1 MSDSNTP
8 RNPGD
13 ETLENSTPQEVSTTL
28 AVESV
33 ETIGQEATDIPVN
46 LPAQGTTQSISAQA
60 GQRLQLNFDATQAAA
75 AVDGQNLILN
85 FDIDQDGTPESSIVF
100 EGLAGD
106 FADGEA
112 PVLVIDGAEVAAGQL
127 INLVLAQAGEL
138 PLETAAGAGAGPTG
152 GGGSTYNDNLGGII
166 DLLNAQGV
174 IDPTELEFGLL
185 EGLEDITDLAGGSF
199 QLSFLTVTTDIPDD
213 GGEGGE
219 DGGNENFVSGSF
231 AGGFE
236 DWQPNQH
243 LGNYDEFPMQ
253 VVFTFVPEDDE
264 VMTSV
269 VINALPAGATLFI
282 GGSGSGDIYT
292 GPFPVTVL
300 PTDFDDVYILPPEHS
315 DADILVSATA
325 NIVDPSSGDTAALPA
340 SATAIVDAAADLPSF
355 EEGGGSLNPEDAY
368 VGYYD
373 MSQGQG
379 NSTQLPSISASGA
392 NAVNVFD
399 LSPGELAGL
408 DVLIVQNPSNGN
420 FGSEY
425 LSSLANIQAA
435 VANGLVLII
444 NDRFVAN
451 AESILPDSG
460 GFNILRDFANG
471 SSIDVGDPS
480 SVLVTAGTATP
491 TDDITDSNLD
501 GGNSSNHGYAVVSS
515 LGDAEI
521 LLTNGNDDQAV
532 AFSYEFGAGTVYY
545 SSIPLDFYL
554 GGSGPAGVG
563 DNFREIY
570 AENLVDYAISQAGGS
585 AEIEDIKIN
594 EEGSERVSETG
605 SKEDFV
611 NPDIEIPVSVTFPDY
626 ADDSE
631 VHELVLDGVPKD
643 WGIREIEGAT
653 IWQVDGDDVYLVSF
667 DDGGEGGEGGES
679 SEPILTLVTDPSDLP
694 AALQFAIT
702 DDDPT
707 DGDDPFQPLEDE
719 VPGDGYVRYIIDV
732 SENVDAENDDVN
744 DGENFDEGVD
754 GSGSLT
760 TNVIFDPND
769 WTDDRLANGESHDD
783 GPAEI
788 SIRAVATE
796 VGNPTSGAELT
807 DPDGTPVDENNQA
820 ITEAVSLEVSVCEDA
835 PELAPVSLVHDET
848 PGIINDN
855 DIGGDDDVEID
866 VPTAVEDSFDRL
878 NGDDIPDGP
887 VLTII
892 DDGGE
897 NGGKP
902 DPRPRPPIS
911 QDELPDVIGQAE
923 QTVYYDLFT
932 DGSNDED
939 NLSDQANDNP
949 PTDAQEKI
957 EFDLGS
963 FALSGLS
970 SAGSPVHLYQD
981 PGDTQVVWGLNDDN
995 EVVFALHIT
1004 GDLLDGDNTGTLTFV
1019 QYAPIDHPI
1028 AGDGA
1033 EGSHDEPVSFTLG
1046 YRVTDDEG
1054 DYGVEEVTITV
1065 QDDGPSIDLFR
1076 SDPGAMLV
1084 LDESLGDGGE
1094 GDLNAA
1100 DEENPNADLGAIG
1113 YAEISGVD
1121 LFDLVV
1127 DPGTDGEKSRVFTLT
1142 LTGGATGLTDTLS
1155 DDPVVLSMDGTDIV
1169 GMAGADEVFR
1179 ITVDPVT
1186 GGVTVNQ
1193 YRALVHDDDSDHD
1206 ESDTPEIMAS
1216 GLVDLTVTV
1225 TDGDDDTDSDSIE
1238 LGSLIKFEDDGPVV
1252 DINLQRGAMLVLDE
1266 SLGGEG
1272 AEGDPN
1278 AGDEL
1283 NPNADDDAIGYAE
1296 IEGGSL
1302 FNLTSDPGTDGEDST
1317 VFTFDL
1323 MAGPS
1328 GLTDTESGD
1337 PVALSM
1343 DGDDVVGTADGEEVF
1358 RITVDEDTGDVTVNQ
1373 YRALAH
1379 DDVNDH
1385 DEFSSPEIMN
1395 SNLLKLTVT
1404 VTDGDEDTA
1413 SDSIDLGSVIK
1424 FEDDGPWIKHI
1435 HNNDDDLE
1443 EWDLTRG
1450 DHKDTVTGRVHASFG
1465 TDGGKFTD
1473 LEFHQ
1478 VTDPD
1483 GTAGDAVPPG
1493 FDGTLTSG
1501 GVPIT
1506 FAPATLIG
1514 NTITLVGTAG
1524 TDDVIMVQM
1533 NQFSGNYK
1541 ITLLG
1546 PIDHPDQKGNTQI
1559 GGRDQLRLAF
1569 TSTVTD
1575 GDGDTDSADFTVRVK
1590 DDGPHVHGE
1599 WAGHLHEDDL
1609 HQNGSEM
1616 VTGYINGDFG
1626 GDGPGSTQ
1634 ITDLLYVRDP
1644 EHNDGTPY
1652 PDFTSGGEPIT
1663 FGSPTLIGGMMVLTG
1678 SANTGPGGSPE
1689 TIITL
1694 SVDPITKY
1702 YEIELHKAV
1711 DHPDE
1716 DRLGYS
1722 DELEPYF
1729 RIAITD
1735 ADGDVATAKLH
1746 FHITDD
1752 GPVIS
1757 GKEYIMV
1764 DETDLDPGSSITA
1777 SGQFDVFDY
1786 GADGPKEDNP
1796 GTRPDEALCIVL
1808 NTDGLTTSEDDLP
1821 VTTSQVGNVLTGWAG
1836 GEVVF
1841 TFTVDP
1847 DGSYE
1852 YEQFIALEHPNPNN
1866 HDEPLGL
1873 SFGVKIVDGDMD
1885 RDWGSV
1891 NVTVK
1896 DDGPRLDLTNERGA
1910 MLVLDESVGFDVS
1923 DPNADDETHPLAD
1936 PSAIGFAAIRGDSFF
1951 DIFVDAG
1958 ADGEKSRVFSLSLA
1972 RGPSGLTD
1980 TLSGDPVVLIPDGG
1994 DIVGMADGSEV
2005 FRISVDPDTGAVFV
2019 NQYRALVHDNPADH
2033 DESAT
2038 PEIMSAGLVG
2048 LTATITDGD
2057 NDTASDT
2064 IELGNRIKFEDDGPT
2079 VVITHETN
2087 SMLVLDE
2094 TLGSGV
2100 PGDVNAPDETHPDAH
2115 PDAIGYS
2122 AIDGDDLFMV
2132 DVDPGTDGLLSQ
2144 VYTLTLMGGPS
2155 GLADSMNG
2163 LDVVLSMDG
2172 GDIVGMAGGDE
2183 VFRIS
2188 VDPVTGGVEVN
2199 QFRALEHND
2208 PTDPDEASSPEI
2220 MQSGRVKLTVTVTDG
2235 DDDSA
2240 SSSMELGRLIKFED
2254 DGPQAVDD
2262 KEFVDE
2268 SDSVDQPQNIGIVM
2282 DFSGSVT
2289 DPDLATEIA
2298 SVKTFVETLF
2308 LSGATV
2314 SVTLVAFGADAAT
2327 IGTFTDFASAEAAL
2341 DGTSRGIVN
2350 SGATNF
2356 EAAMEE
2362 LFSDAGGDFANI
2374 PGSNNE
2380 VFFLSDGNRNAGDEP
2395 LSDVDIVLDDGGK
2408 ADLIDGDIGFT
2419 AIGIGGSISPSTFV
2433 DFFDGGVVD
2442 NVGEVISSAT
2452 FEDLADILVGTI
2464 GLGSSVTGNVVTNDD
2479 AGTDGLDRICSIDV
2493 DGETFSV
2500 DEFGVLS
2507 GPTTGTP
2514 SASYDDGSKLLTVTT
2529 DKGVLEIYLDDAGGD
2544 AAGDYTYTASP
2555 AVPHGAPGS
2564 PTDDVVEDVFTY
2576 AIVDNDGDKASADL
2590 KICIHDGEPEA
2601 VDDKVVTI
2609 ADTASVPQN
2618 VGVVMDF
2625 SGSVSNG
2632 DLATEIAGVK
2642 TFVQTLFGS
2651 GASVSVTLVAFGAT
2665 AATLGT
2671 FTDLASAEA
2680 ALDGTSRGIINSGST
2695 NFEAAMEE
2703 LFANGAGNGDFDH
2716 IPGSNN
2722 EIFFLSDGNRNSGAS
2737 ALSSGSVVLADG
2749 GKADLLSGDI
2759 ELTAIG
2765 IGGSI
2770 SPSTFVSF
2778 FDGGVVPNTGEV
2790 LLATDFE
2797 ALAETLLSTISL
2809 GAIASGNVLTND
2821 DAGPDGFGA
2830 PVAITEVE
2838 HDGVV
2843 HTDASDGS
2851 ADGFIEFTTAEGGT
2865 FSINTET
2872 GAYEYVSGVVDTD
2885 FEETFTYTMV
2895 DGDGDPSS
2903 ADLEICVKAP
2913 EPIVAHDDVVLT
2925 NITFGDI
2932 DIPDTAL
2939 LYNDETNPSTSLT
2952 DADNPVNG
2960 TVNDGVNIVTFTP
2973 DSIPISSLGFG
2984 SGTVVQDIAEREFS
2998 SDGYIYHDHFFYDEL
3013 HGSDLNSQRD
3023 TSGSNQS
3030 TQLGRSNWVRDGST
3044 PSNEVVHL
3052 IDIHGRIKDARDNSN
3067 YKFDRDS
3074 YQVALLSGET
3084 FSLESFTGHS
3094 NLKVVLYS
3102 PGGSVLDS
3110 NFNPGEL
3117 YTAPSSGNYYIRVE
3131 STDGISNDSDRS
3143 RSYEAELSIESTDL
3157 VSPED
3162 GAFDYTI
3169 SDTLTTDVADVS
3181 VKYQDGSTITGTD
3194 DGEILVGGDDDDT
3207 LVGNGGN
3214 DTLIGG
3220 AGSDTLTGGAGSD
3233 LFLFYGQ
3240 NVGVDVDTVK
3250 DYDKAEGDIL
3260 DVSDLIT
3267 FTDGT
3272 GDVVADFVRATE
3284 TGSGTSLEVS
3294 NDGVTY
3300 TEVAVLE
3307 GVVATDILTVILDD
3321 DEVMV
3326 TVVL

>member
-1 MSDSNTP
+1 MSESNIP
-8 RNPGD
+8 RNPGN
-13 ETLENSTPQEVSTTL
+13 ETPDSSVNEVSTEMVT
-28 AVESV
+28 
-33 ETIGQEATDIPVN
+33 ETVLSIGQEATDVPVN
-46 LPAQGTTQSISAQA
+46 IPDLGSSQTIATQA
-60 GQRLQLNFDATQAAA
+60 GQRLLLNFDATQAAA

-85 FDIDQDGTPESSIVF
+85 FDIDGDGIPESSILF
-100 EGLAGD
+100 ENLAGD
-106 FADGEA
+106 FPEGNA
-112 PVLVIDGAEVAAGQL
+112 PLLIIDGTEVAADQL

-138 PLETAAGAGAGPTG
+138 PLETAAGAGAGPAG
-152 GGGSTYNDNLGGII
+152 GGGSTYNDDLGGAI

-174 IDPTELEFGLL
+174 LGETELEFGLL
-185 EGLEDITDLAGGSF
+185 EGQEDITDPANGTFTVTFVTTTTDVSGNELGGISGTFAGGFEDWLPNQNLPGGDQYKDDDPFVGGEGGEGGEEPVLEFAAAPMQVIFTFVPEDNETLDSVTLNELPDGARLF
-199 QLSFLTVTTDIPDD
+199 IGGSDFSDEYTGTFPVTLSPDDLGDVYILPPPDSDEDIIVTGTAAITDPDSGDSATLPFSAEAIIDAVADMPLLSLGRVKCDD

-219 DGGNENFVSGSF
+219 DSSGNLPDIQINKGGDDDSAVYLSGGENGIV
-231 AGGFE
+231 
-236 DWQPNQH
+236 
-243 LGNYDEFPMQ
+243 DE
-253 VVFTFVPEDDE
+253 E
-264 VMTSV
+264 SV
-269 VINALPAGATLFI
+269 IKLPINAELCDKDGSETLTLVLSGVPAGFTVNEDCTCLPDGWEIFGPITVSDSPGGEGGEETLLDSDDDFVQYI
-282 GGSGSGDIYT
+282 LRYT
-292 GPFPVTVL
+292 GEL
-300 PTDFDDVYILPPEHS
+300 PDP
-315 DADILVSATA
+315 DAPDL
-325 NIVDPSSGDTAALPA
+325 DPSET
-340 SATAIVDAAADLPSF
+340 
-355 EEGGGSLNPEDAY
+355 EDF
-368 VGYYD
+368 
-373 MSQGQG
+373 
-379 NSTQLPSISASGA
+379 TT
-392 NAVNVFD
+392 FD
-399 LSPGELAGL
+399 G
-408 DVLIVQNPSNGN
+408 I
-420 FGSEY
+420 
-425 LSSLANIQAA
+425 
-435 VANGLVLII
+435 
-444 NDRFVAN
+444 
-451 AESILPDSG
+451 
-460 GFNILRDFANG
+460 
-471 SSIDVGDPS
+471 
-480 SVLVTAGTATP
+480 
-491 TDDITDSNLD
+491 
-501 GGNSSNHGYAVVSS
+501 
-515 LGDAEI
+515 
-521 LLTNGNDDQAV
+521 V
-532 AFSYEFGAGTVYY
+532 AFNTNDYTTT
-545 SSIPLDFYL
+545 
-554 GGSGPAGVG
+554 GV
-563 DNFREIY
+563 
-570 AENLVDYAISQAGGS
+570 
-585 AEIEDIKIN
+585 
-594 EEGSERVSETG
+594 
-605 SKEDFV
+605 
-611 NPDIEIPVSVTFPDY
+611 
-626 ADDSE
+626 
-631 VHELVLDGVPKD
+631 
-643 WGIREIEGAT
+643 
-653 IWQVDGDDVYLVSF
+653 DV
-667 DDGGEGGEGGES
+667 EGGEGGEHPYPVITDGPTKLLDNGT
-679 SEPILTLVTDPSDLP
+679 EDGGRYEDGPTHTNGPVVITVQAIAEEQETDIGTDELTLDNNT
-694 AALQFAIT
+694 AFAESSFVFDIQEDIPEIDT
-702 DDDPT
+702 KIAIHIDET
-707 DGDDPFQPLEDE
+707 DGDQTNAEERVTND
-719 VPGDGYVRYIIDV
+719 VAGV
-732 SENVDAENDDVN
+732 SEAQSHLA
-744 DGENFDEGVD
+744 GVM
-754 GSGSLT
+754 G
-760 TNVIFDPND
+760 
-769 WTDDRLANGESHDD
+769 DD
-783 GPAEI
+783 GVSPPDAI
-788 SIRAVATE
+788 SQGFR
-796 VGNPTSGAELT
+796 
-807 DPDGTPVDENNQA
+807 
-820 ITEAVSLEVSVCEDA
+820 
-835 PELAPVSLVHDET
+835 
-848 PGIINDN
+848 
-855 DIGGDDDVEID
+855 
-866 VPTAVEDSFDRL
+866 
-878 NGDDIPDGP
+878 
-887 VLTII
+887 
-892 DDGGE
+892 
-897 NGGKP
+897 
-902 DPRPRPPIS
+902 PIS
-911 QDELPDVIGQAE
+911 DGLN
-923 QTVYYDLFT
+923 LFT
-932 DGSNDED
+932 DGSNDEAD
-939 NLSDQANDNP
+939 GSD
-949 PTDAQEKI
+949 
-957 EFDLGS
+957 G
-963 FALSGLS
+963 
-970 SAGSPVHLYQD
+970 
-981 PGDTQVVWGLNDDN
+981 PGDTDSPSSPSFSPPDDLEDIRFIDYYGQYSGVNTTDGSPIYLYSSSSDPSVVYGRTSGDSGELAFVVTIGSDLLNDENDIDIYI
-995 EVVFALHIT
+995 E
-1004 GDLLDGDNTGTLTFV
+1004 
-1019 QYAPIDHPI
+1019 QYESLEHP
-1028 AGDGA
+1028 DTKD
-1033 EGSHDEPVSFTLG
+1033 HDETINFKLN
-1046 YRVTDDEG
+1046 YYAIDDEG
-1054 DYGVEEVTITV
+1054 DESEIGQLKIKVD
-1065 QDDGPSIDLFR
+1065 DDGPSVELTHDR
-1076 SDPGAMLV
+1076 GAKFI
-1084 LDESLGDGGE
+1084 LDESLGYDP
-1094 GDLNAA
+1094 D
-1100 DEENPNADLGAIG
+1100 DPNADDETHPDANPDAIG
-1113 YAEISGVD
+1113 YAALAGDSF
-1121 LFDLVV
+1121 FDIFV
-1127 DPGTDGEKSRVFTLT
+1127 DPGADDEKSRVFKLT
-1142 LTGGATGLTDTLS
+1142 LKKGSTGLTDTES
-1155 DDPVVLSMDGTDIV
+1155 GEEVVLSKDGGDIV
-1169 GMAGADEVFR
+1169 GMADGEEVFR
-1179 ITVDPVT
+1179 ISVDPTNGDVEI
-1186 GGVTVNQ
+1186 NQ
-1193 YRALVHDDDSDHD
+1193 FRALVHDDPADHD
-1206 ESDTPEIMAS
+1206 QSSSPEIMNS
-1216 GLVDLTVTV
+1216 GLVKLTVII
-1225 TDGDDDTDSDSIE
+1225 TDGDDDTARDSIE
-1238 LGSLIKFEDDGPVV
+1238 LGKHIKFEDDGPVV
-1252 DINLQRGAMLVLDE
+1252 DLNLQREAMLVLDE

-1296 IEGGSL
+1296 IEGTSL

-1317 VFTFDL
+1317 VFTLEL

-1337 PVALSM
+1337 PVVLSM
-1343 DGDDVVGTADGEEVF
+1343 DGDDVIGTADGSEVF

-1373 YRALAH
+1373 YRALVH

-1385 DEFSSPEIMN
+1385 DESTSPEIMN

-1404 VTDGDEDTA
+1404 VTDGDDDTA

-1443 EWDLTRG
+1443 EWDLTWG
-1450 DHKDTVTGRVHASFG
+1450 DHKDVVYGGVHAEFG
-1465 TDGGKFTD
+1465 TDGGKFTG

-1493 FDGTLTSG
+1493 FDGNLTSG
-1501 GVPIT
+1501 GVPVT
-1506 FAPATLIG
+1506 FAAATLIG
-1514 NTITLVGTAG
+1514 NTITLVGSAG
-1524 TDDVIMVQM
+1524 ADDVIMVQM

-1546 PIDHPDQKGNTQI
+1546 PIDHPDQNDNWQI
-1559 GGRDQLRLAF
+1559 GRFDQLRLAF
-1569 TSTVTD
+1569 TATVTD
-1575 GDGDTDSADFTVRVK
+1575 GDGDTASADFTVRVK

-1644 EHNDGTPY
+1644 EYHDGTPY
-1652 PDFTSGGEPIT
+1652 PAFTSGGELIT
-1663 FGSPTLIGGMMVLTG
+1663 FDSPTLIGGMMVLTG

-1735 ADGDVATAKLH
+1735 ADGDVATAKLR

-1757 GKEYIMV
+1757 GREYIMV

-1808 NTDGLTTSEDDLP
+1808 NTDGLTTSEGDLP

-1852 YEQFIALEHPNPNN
+1852 YEQFIALEHPNPDN

-1936 PSAIGFAAIRGDSFF
+1936 PDAIGFAAIRGDSFF

-1972 RGPSGLTD
+1972 RGSTGLTD
-1980 TLSGDPVVLIPDGG
+1980 TLSGDPVVLSYDGG

-2005 FRISVDPDTGAVFV
+2005 FRISIDPGTGAVFV

-2033 DESAT
+2033 DESTT

-2079 VVITHETN
+2079 VVIRHEDN

-2094 TLGSGV
+2094 TLGAGE
-2100 PGDVNAPDETHPDAH
+2100 PGDFNAPDETHPDAH

-2132 DVDPGTDGLLSQ
+2132 DVDPGTDGLQSQ
-2144 VYTLTLMGGPS
+2144 VYSLTLMGGPS
-2155 GLADSMNG
+2155 GLADSMSG

-2254 DGPQAVDD
+2254 DGPQAADD

-2268 SDSVDQPQNIGIVM
+2268 ADSVDVPQNIGIVM
-2282 DFSGSVT
+2282 DFSGSVS
-2289 DPDLATEIA
+2289 DPDLAAEIA

-2341 DGTSRGIVN
+2341 DGTSRGIIS

-2362 LFSDAGGDFANI
+2362 LFSDTGGDFEHI
-2374 PGSNNE
+2374 PGYNNE

-2395 LSDVDIVLDDGGK
+2395 LSDVDVVLDDGGK
-2408 ADLIDGDIGFT
+2408 ADLVDGDIGFT

-2433 DFFDGGVVD
+2433 DFFDDGVVD
-2442 NVGEVISSAT
+2442 NVGEVISSAS

-2464 GLGSSVTGNVVTNDD
+2464 GLGSSVSGNVVTNDD
-2479 AGTDGLDRICSIDV
+2479 AGTDGLDRICSVDV

-2514 SASYDDGSKLLTVTT
+2514 SASYDDGAKLLTVTT
-2529 DKGVLEIYLDDAGGD
+2529 DKGVLEIYLDDAGGN
-2544 AAGDYTYTASP
+2544 ATGDYTYTALP

-2601 VDDKVVTI
+2601 VDDKIVTI

-2618 VGVVMDF
+2618 IGVVMDF

-2680 ALDGTSRGIINSGST
+2680 ALDGTSRGIISSGAT

-2716 IPGSNN
+2716 MPGHNN

-2765 IGGSI
+2765 IGSSI

-2778 FDGGVVPNTGEV
+2778 FDGGVVPNVGEV

-2797 ALAETLLSTISL
+2797 ALAETLLSTISI
-2809 GAIASGNVLTND
+2809 GATASGNVLTND
-2821 DAGPDGFGA
+2821 DAGPDGFGS

-2872 GAYEYVSGVVDTD
+2872 GAYEYVSGVVDSD

-2913 EPIVAHDDVVLT
+2913 PTPEPANDIVLT
-2925 NITFGDI
+2925 NDLSGDPLYIAKEALLANDTYEPDPAPAPTFIDLDDHGFNSVSDAPDDVIFDFDDPGLSAGHFHYDLEQFGMESSDEAQVSVYRIGGQGGEGGEGGGYTEVDTVTGGGDNEI
-2932 DIPDTAL
+2932 LIGRDTAL
-2939 LYNDETNPSTSLT
+2939 VTRCLEAKAKGDGKSSNKDFLRFELAAASAGEYIQQIVIDLRGGTDTNAIFDPKLSGGIFDYGPTFNNSSGLSSS
-2952 DADNPVNG
+2952 D
-2960 TVNDGVNIVTFTP
+2960 VTF
-2973 DSIPISSLGFG
+2973 SPISSESSTLTMTFDGTSFGTGDWFDFNIDVDNLGGNDGEDFG
-2984 SGTVVQDIAEREFS
+2984 EKGVTFEVTWGDGTTTTSTYVKTGSSKSEGKATEEVVVGLDDNLYGMGGDDFLY
-2998 SDGYIYHDHFFYDEL
+2998 G
-3013 HGSDLNSQRD
+3013 
-3023 TSGSNQS
+3023 
-3030 TQLGRSNWVRDGST
+3030 RDG
-3044 PSNEVVHL
+3044 
-3052 IDIHGRIKDARDNSN
+3052 
-3067 YKFDRDS
+3067 
-3074 YQVALLSGET
+3074 
-3084 FSLESFTGHS
+3084 
-3094 NLKVVLYS
+3094 
-3102 PGGSVLDS
+3102 
-3110 NFNPGEL
+3110 
-3117 YTAPSSGNYYIRVE
+3117 
-3131 STDGISNDSDRS
+3131 
-3143 RSYEAELSIESTDL
+3143 
-3157 VSPED
+3157 
-3162 GAFDYTI
+3162 
-3169 SDTLTTDVADVS
+3169 
-3181 VKYQDGSTITGTD
+3181 D
-3194 DGEILVGGDDDDT
+3194 DFLVGGS
-3207 LVGNGGN
+3207 
-3214 DTLIGG
+3214 
-3220 AGSDTLTGGAGSD
+3220 GSDTLEGGAGAD
-3233 LFLFYGQ
+3233 TFLFTGQ
-3240 NVGVDVDTVK
+3240 VVGVDVDTVK

-3267 FTDGT
+3267 FTDGV
-3272 GDVVADFVRATE
+3272 GDVVAEFVRATD

-3307 GVVATDILTVILDD
+3307 GIVATDILTVILDD
-3321 DEVMV
+3321 DEVMITV
-3326 TVVL
+3326 T